1 MGLGNNASE
10 VVSTSGNLGIYTFG
24 SAGGTYLALGT
35 NSAEAIRIDQSRNVG
50 VGTPS
55 PASRYQWT
63 ASQANETT
71 TALPEPQTTSG
82 SAVQATTS
90 SEGGVGVSGISPNVG
105 IFAHNSKV
113 AGGHDAFLASGCCAG
128 DFNGDV
134 FVHGKVPPKLS
145 LPGSLKL
152 PAVTSLRH
160 FR

>member
-55 PASRYQWT
+55 PASR
-63 ASQANETT
+63 
-71 TALPEPQTTSG
+71 LDVQTTSG